1 MCWNP
6 RFFSDGDNY
15 DHPSFHY
22 STNAVNAYSL
32 VTVVTP
38 MDYIRAS
45 DTQPLPQDTN
55 LRTGTVIYLVSH
67 ALPSELWG
75 YPTGQASRYGYVP
88 GQYLTGSTTISNPC
102 IMESVDGLNRVKHV
116 CRNISKVKI
125 IGSAVVDYCKCKV
138 QGNKL
143 VASLFYTDITET
155 IVEVNSI
162 LVF

>member
-1 MCWNP
+1 
-6 RFFSDGDNY
+6 
-15 DHPSFHY
+15 
-22 STNAVNAYSL
+22 
-32 VTVVTP
+32 
-38 MDYIRAS
+38 
-45 DTQPLPQDTN
+45 
-55 LRTGTVIYLVSH
+55 
-67 ALPSELWG
+67 
-75 YPTGQASRYGYVP
+75 
-88 GQYLTGSTTISNPC
+88 
-102 IMESVDGLNRVKHV
+102 MESVDRLNRVKHV